1 MVNRCRC
8 CRPRRRGDALRRVAV
23 LALVVLVAGCA
34 VPLTTGAGVRRIAPE
49 ARSGC
54 KFLGVVEVD
63 GGLFYSSLA
72 EARHDMLNK
81 VRNETARLGGNA
93 FTTTDIVVER
103 GFSLPFAQAD
113 AYACPEDVRR

>member
-1 MVNRCRC
+1 VGTTFPNRA
-8 CRPRRRGDALRRVAV
+8 ALA
-23 LALVVLVAGCA
+23 A
-34 VPLTTGAGVRRIAPE
+34 AGVHR
-49 ARSGC
+49 
-54 KFLGVVEVD
+54 FLGVVEVD

-93 FTTTDIVVER
+93 FTTTDVVVKR

-113 AYACPEDVRR
+113 AYACS